1 MAGYA
6 AGGCI
11 IGQAATSYALGDEN
25 DESLKARTECH
36 ADCAAIYH
44 RESITGHL
52 VEV

>member
-11 IGQAATSYALGDEN
+11 IGQAATSYALG